1 MHLCGYLIKAVLRM
15 VINNGEY
22 SQFVSFLQIL
32 EYVEI
37 LTWLKSVHIYK
48 LGMFSLTSNRI
59 FFSFIQLGLIID
71 KVRKPT
77 ANVLLLKSIYWICL

>member
-1 MHLCGYLIKAVLRM
+1 M

-32 EYVEI
+32 KYVEI

-48 LGMFSLTSNRI
+48 LGMFSLTSNRN
-59 FFSFIQLGLIID
+59 FSSIQLGLIID
-71 KVRKPT
+71 KVCKPT
-77 ANVLLLKSIYWICL
+77 SCF